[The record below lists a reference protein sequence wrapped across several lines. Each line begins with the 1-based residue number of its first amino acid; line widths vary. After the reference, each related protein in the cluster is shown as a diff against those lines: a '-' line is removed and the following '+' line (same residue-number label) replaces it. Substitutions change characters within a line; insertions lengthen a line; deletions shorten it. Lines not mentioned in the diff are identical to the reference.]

1 MNKIDFLKKCPLEW
15 SEMSGTGL
23 TACGRFGQ
31 SSSLLTATDADG
43 DGDGDGVGVG
53 DGRGDGVAFHHD
65 VDSSGTLDGV

>member
-1 MNKIDFLKKCPLEW
+1 MKKFDLKKKCPLEW

-23 TACGRFGQ
+23 TACGRCGQ

-43 DGDGDGVGVG
+43 DGDGVGDG

-65 VDSSGTLDGV
+65 VDSSGSLDGV